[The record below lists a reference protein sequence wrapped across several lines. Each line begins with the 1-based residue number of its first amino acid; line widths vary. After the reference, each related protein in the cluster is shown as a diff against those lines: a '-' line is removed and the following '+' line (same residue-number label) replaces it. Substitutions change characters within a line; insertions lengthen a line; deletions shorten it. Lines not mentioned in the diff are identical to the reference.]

1 MYVDTNQ
8 IFILFQIGIKYR
20 VHDHAHDYARLLKR
34 TGIPRAIRKI
44 ARAKH
49 DILER
54 TGILDGIHDLAYH
67 KEHLI
72 QDLKRGK
79 AEFIHNLARDKAEF
93 IHDVARG
100 KAELI
105 HDVVQGKAA
114 LINSEKLKEF
124 FAFLHVLKKTYF
136 SKQVQN

>member
-1 MYVDTNQ
+1 M
-8 IFILFQIGIKYR
+8 
-20 VHDHAHDYARLLKR
+20 
-34 TGIPRAIRKI
+34 
-44 ARAKH
+44 
-49 DILER
+49 
-54 TGILDGIHDLAYH
+54 AYH

-124 FAFLHVLKKTYF
+124 FAFLHVLKKTYL